1 MPSRKGWL
9 KVGRKAEPKV
19 VQKVVQK
26 VERKAEQKVEPRA
39 RLKRKRALRSTS
51 WHRAYLSKWF
61 PKPRD

>member
-19 VQKVVQK
+19 VQKV
-26 VERKAEQKVEPRA
+26 ERKAELKVEPRA

-51 WHRAYLSKWF
+51 WLRAYLSKWF